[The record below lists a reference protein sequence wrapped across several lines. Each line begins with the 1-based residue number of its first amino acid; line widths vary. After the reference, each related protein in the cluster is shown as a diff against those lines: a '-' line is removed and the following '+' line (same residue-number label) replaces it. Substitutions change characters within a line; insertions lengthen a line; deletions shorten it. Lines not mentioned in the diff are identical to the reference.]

1 MEASVTPVQR
11 KILDFVL
18 DSIDRNGVAPTV
30 REIGHRVGV
39 EATSSVAYHL
49 DVLRS
54 KGLLKKLDGLS
65 RGLVPAERPG
75 LPILGRVAAGSGVL
89 AQEDIEGHFT
99 FKDFVYGAD
108 YLLKV
113 KGDSMEGAGIFEGDL
128 VQVRR
133 QPAANDGDIVVA
145 VVGGEEG
152 VVKRL
157 RRSGRAYVLESANP
171 RYRPIERDFQIVG
184 VVLGLVRR
192 YGVRR

>member
-1 MEASVTPVQR
+1 MEPTVTPVQR

-18 DSIDRNGVAPTV
+18 DSIDREGVAPTV
-30 REIGHRVGV
+30 REIGKSVGI

-75 LPILGRVAAGSGVL
+75 LPILGRVGAGSGIL

-99 FKDFVYGAD
+99 FKDFAYGAD
-108 YLLKV
+108 YLLRV
-113 KGDSMEGAGIFEGDL
+113 RGDSMEQAGIFEGDL

-133 QPAANDGDIVVA
+133 QPSAHDGDIVVA
-145 VVGGEEG
+145 VVGGEDG
-152 VVKRL
+152 VVKTL
-157 RRSGRAYVLESANP
+157 RKSGRGYVLESANP
-171 RYRPIERDFQIVG
+171 KYRPIDKDFQIVG
-184 VVLGLVRR
+184 IVLGLVRR
-192 YGVRR
+192 YGRH